1 MNFFELIGS
10 IKCFELFYIS
20 IKINVFYITNV
31 SR

>member
-1 MNFFELIGS
+1 MSFFELFGS

-20 IKINVFYITNV
+20 TKINVFYITNA